1 MKIFGLRPQTDTHI
15 EVDLDEE
22 WVLPSA
28 LPYSKVKFTNI
39 LYFIIVIV
47 PCKYTCTYTMLLHET
62 CNTCILHQIT
72 HFTG

>member
-1 MKIFGLRPQTDTHI
+1 MKIFGLRPQTDTYI

-39 LYFIIVIV
+39 FAFYYHNCFMYMYVHCVLTWKHVIHV
-47 PCKYTCTYTMLLHET
+47 FYIK
-62 CNTCILHQIT
+62 
-72 HFTG
+72 FTG

>member
-22 WVLPSA
+22 WVLPTA

-39 LYFIIVIV
+39 FASLLFHVHGYN
-47 PCKYTCTYTMLLHET
+47 TMWLHE
-62 CNTCILHQIT
+62 NM
-72 HFTG
+72 

>member
-39 LYFIIVIV
+39 FVFYYCYC
-47 PCKYTCTYTMLLHET
+47 PM
-62 CNTCILHQIT
+62 
-72 HFTG
+72 

>member
-22 WVLPSA
+22 WVLPTA

-39 LYFIIVIV
+39 FCIIII
-47 PCKYTCTYTMLLHET
+47 PCTW
-62 CNTCILHQIT
+62 I
-72 HFTG
+72 

>member
-39 LYFIIVIV
+39 FVFYYSY
-47 PCKYTCTYTMLLHET
+47 CSM
-62 CNTCILHQIT
+62 
-72 HFTG
+72 